1 MLRGMLLRIS
11 EAWGERRNLVR
22 SSAIGAVMPRAGP
35 ATVSAYPRREIAREQ
50 ESLDLSEVGTT
61 PPRPRPQLA
70 PGNLCTRKS
79 STGPLQ
85 TLIMRDKNASPGK
98 VFNFKPRAE
107 WTNEGEV
114 DL

>member
-61 PPRPRPQLA
+61 PPPPPAGSRQSLHTEVFH
-70 PGNLCTRKS
+70 LS
-79 STGPLQ
+79 STDTHHEGQECIPGQSLQ
-85 TLIMRDKNASPGK
+85 FQTQGRMDQ
-98 VFNFKPRAE
+98 
-107 WTNEGEV
+107 
-114 DL
+114 